1 MENKIIITV
10 GRQIGS
16 GGLRIARMVAEKLG
30 IEVYDRNLLMLA
42 AKESGISQEILA
54 GSDEKPARI
63 GRFAKFLGI
72 RSSIY
77 TDAQMYSDSNMLSE
91 DEVFALQSKVI
102 KGIASKGSGVFV
114 GRCADYVLRDCP
126 EIFSVFITADMN
138 DRIARVSE
146 RENLT
151 PEEAKKYIESGQ
163 KRRTE
168 YYNYYTFKK
177 WGDSASY
184 DICLNSSRFGLE
196 KTADLIIEM
205 HKNRNI

>member
-1 MENKIIITV
+1 MDNKVLITV

-72 RSSIY
+72 RSSVY

-91 DEVFALQSKVI
+91 DELFALQSKVI

-114 GRCADYVLRDCP
+114 GRCADYVLRDFP
-126 EIFSVFITADMN
+126 ELFSVFITADLQ
-138 DRIARVSE
+138 DRITRVSD

-151 PEEAKKYIESGQ
+151 PEEAKKYIETGQ

-177 WGDSASY
+177 WGDSSSY
-184 DICLNSSRFGLE
+184 DI
-196 KTADLIIEM
+196 
-205 HKNRNI
+205 